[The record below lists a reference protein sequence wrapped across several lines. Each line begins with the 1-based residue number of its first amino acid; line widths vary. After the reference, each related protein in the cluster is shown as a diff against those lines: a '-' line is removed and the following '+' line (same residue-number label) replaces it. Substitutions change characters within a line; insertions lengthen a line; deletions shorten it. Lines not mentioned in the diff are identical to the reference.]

1 MKMDLMSLH
10 VLTRILSTVT
20 QMCATVLMLF
30 CVVNYFS
37 LKPGGS
43 LKIVL
48 ISLFYYFSLVVIS
61 LVAAAIFLKNI
72 SEHMLVGVSSLIEAS
87 VIHLGYG
94 VSVLALYFRTI
105 FPKT

>member
-10 VLTRILSTVT
+10 VLTSMLSTTT
-20 QMCATVLMLF
+20 QMCATILVLF

-37 LKPGGS
+37 LKPAGS

-61 LVAAAIFLKNI
+61 FVAAIFLKNI
-72 SEHMLVGVSSLIEAS
+72 SGHMLVGVSSLIEAS
-87 VIHLGYG
+87 IIHLGYG
-94 VSVLALYFRTI
+94 VLVLALYFRI
-105 FPKT
+105 LVSKA